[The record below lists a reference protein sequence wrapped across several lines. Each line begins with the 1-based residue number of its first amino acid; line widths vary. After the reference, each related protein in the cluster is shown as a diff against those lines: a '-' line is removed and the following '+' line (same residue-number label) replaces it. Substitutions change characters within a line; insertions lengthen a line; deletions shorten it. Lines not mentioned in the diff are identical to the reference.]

1 MSYKSGTKFRS
12 RKIDNKR
19 PLAVYRSSEL
29 QDLNELTNLSRAAPM
44 VATGV
49 EKEEEEEYHLQ
60 NALHSTQSG
69 VAHHTTFI
77 PTPDASRLINNYSD
91 FYNKPFHQP
100 KSLIRHSIPM
110 EEAIGCLYNMDEQ
123 DDIFF
128 AEYMKELK
136 EGKIKE
142 EAKINEDQFEEVM
155 YALENLTN
163 QKFGDELSTLEEL
176 QEYMNT
182 QLHPP
187 PSACYHYIFE
197 YWKKRRLQRNKKPIQ
212 PYLKTEELKIDSDPY
227 VCFRRREIKTLR
239 KTRRCDALSLEKLKR
254 LQGEME
260 QAHQLMEMVCKREK
274 LRRESLLLEHKI
286 FEQKILIRQMKKKLG
301 VVSSDKAQNE
311 TDNSMLPLSE
321 NNSYKANSAN
331 VNSGIS
337 INVPGTQANVNN
349 SSSAGHTGHTRVR
362 KKMRKSHHYT
372 GDEPSAK
379 RLTIPKIK
387 IRQSSVLHTE
397 EGGRSASE
405 KAAQAEINSR
415 NAKKTEEEKAG
426 WIDLMDLPDPTEDL
440 PFTHQGNVYYQ
451 PDLPLSIDYKTFSLR
466 SSQHLPFAR
475 RRIGRGGRIIFDRR
489 VSLQKI
495 REIKK
500 LHKRSIGLLGQ
511 PGSYEG
517 RFYSHGGK
525 GKTKPKLPWL
535 KNAYPQRRESVDYQ
549 WFDELSDLDD
559 FDSEEEIREDTTT
572 LAYNAGI
579 YNEADQMV
587 LHVKPAFPEQFNP
600 QFSMKRNMIPNN
612 IHHSTPTNQPSS
624 TNINSNSAS
633 SAQVAGVTNSSMS
646 SISNP
651 LGKTNLSHSSSIS
664 NTQTNTAVLSM
675 SQNQSSPVLQTPHKT
690 PTPATTHIQPS
701 TTPKTSKM
709 ANANTTP
716 GATTITTP
724 SLTTTATSATILAN
738 GHISPVSK
746 INGIGTPNNPA
757 SGLPSSA
764 IDPTAALLQSS
775 AGSVSNKT
783 HITTPVMAV
792 GSPAMKVNVNGVA
805 INALNQQSTITNAKY
820 TPTMNP
826 QTSPSNLSVKTMPNG
841 LAANTLHA
849 NANNAAIASTLTTA
863 NKSPTP
869 SAATAA
875 AVVAANN
882 KAMTNLMANANAKT
896 MASPK
901 VIPTMNPMTA
911 AALKNNTI
919 NTMNANTINAV
930 NAMNP
935 LNAMNA
941 MNQMNAMNKM
951 KLAQGYGA
959 SPVNDPNINLEGLKN
974 QSYLA
979 QATKGQRI
987 SSPYNAAA
995 KTAALNPYNLAG
1007 VNANALANAKMNSYY
1022 NTALKG
1028 NAAAAAANALALNGK
1043 AGVTAQGNATAAG
1056 SFALTANQLK
1066 AVNEAQKAQALQTA
1080 TAKATTPPSTVP
1092 AAATTSAT
1100 VNATTVAM
1108 TTKAAV
1114 AATVAQT
1121 PTLPA
1126 SLQPTTVSTTTTPL
1140 MKPNTANPLVAV
1152 NAANSAELMMASSP
1166 RTTPN
1171 SVKST
1176 ARKTIRK
1183 DTPTMN
1189 ATTTLK
1195 SAQSTPKSKP
1205 TVEDPKALNI
1215 RQLMQA
1221 QAQAQA
1227 QAQEYAALEQNQLKQ
1242 RLQQAIGSE
1251 AAVAS
1256 HLHTVNATST
1266 AQATAAAGIVNQ
1278 TVINNPTAAAA
1289 TAING
1294 THATPHV
1301 NPTNTINIS
1310 NLSAGAAEI
1319 NAAAAAAQTSPMIS
1333 TANSHIPQN
1342 LKNVLLNS
1350 QQNNLI
1356 HEGNMNVF
1364 AGAGLSPQ
1372 KNLSNLTLVNN
1383 LAAQRQQQQQNK
1395 LLMTAAA
1402 ANQGVV
1408 GLGQANLLQN
1418 PNLQQQQQLR
1428 MLRLQQLR
1436 GVVPNAAA
1444 MNSNISLQQQQALLY
1459 RQQQQQQQILNALQ
1473 RQNMVGMPG
1482 MPMMVGPNGLP
1493 KGVAANGSP
1502 PRQFVQPG
1510 FLPQYQQ
1517 AAQQQRN
1524 LMMMQ
1529 QIKMMNNKQL
1539 AEQGLGN
1546 NAALMMGFNGL
1557 GGVPASAA
1565 NQILMNQRAGLAAN
1579 GLVGTKEDIAK
1590 AAALMTVIKYQTELT
1605 KYKKQ

>member
-1 MSYKSGTKFRS
+1 
-12 RKIDNKR
+12 
-19 PLAVYRSSEL
+19 
-29 QDLNELTNLSRAAPM
+29 
-44 VATGV
+44 
-49 EKEEEEEYHLQ
+49 
-60 NALHSTQSG
+60 
-69 VAHHTTFI
+69 
-77 PTPDASRLINNYSD
+77 
-91 FYNKPFHQP
+91 
-100 KSLIRHSIPM
+100 
-110 EEAIGCLYNMDEQ
+110 
-123 DDIFF
+123 
-128 AEYMKELK
+128 
-136 EGKIKE
+136 
-142 EAKINEDQFEEVM
+142 
-155 YALENLTN
+155 
-163 QKFGDELSTLEEL
+163 
-176 QEYMNT
+176 MNT

-187 PSACYHYIFE
+187 PSACYHYIYE

-301 VVSSDKAQNE
+301 VVSSEKAQNE
-311 TDNSMLPLSE
+311 NENSMLPLSE
-321 NNSYKANSAN
+321 NNSYKANNGN

-362 KKMRKSHHYT
+362 KKMRKSHHYN

-397 EGGRSASE
+397 DGGRSATE
-405 KAAQAEINSR
+405 KAVQAEINSR
-415 NAKKTEEEKAG
+415 NARKTEEEKAG

-517 RFYSHGGK
+517 RFYSYGGK

-535 KNAYPQRRESVDYQ
+535 KNAYPQRRESIDYQ
-549 WFDELSDLDD
+549 WFDECSDLDD
-559 FDSEEEIREDTTT
+559 FDSEEEIREDTNT

-579 YNEADQMV
+579 YNEADQMI
-587 LHVKPAFPEQFNP
+587 LQVKPAFPEQFNP
-600 QFSMKRNMIPNN
+600 QFNMMKRNIISNN
-612 IHHSTPTNQPSS
+612 ALHSNPTINHPSS
-624 TNINSNSAS
+624 TNINNNASGTPAIGVAS
-633 SAQVAGVTNSSMS
+633 SSVS

-651 LGKTNLSHSSSIS
+651 PGKANLSHSSSIS
-664 NTQTNTAVLSM
+664 NTQTNPVVSSL
-675 SQNQSSPVLQTPHKT
+675 SQNQSSNQPSSVSQTPHKT
-690 PTPATTHIQPS
+690 PTTSTAHPQPSS
-701 TTPKTSKM
+701 TTPKTSKIV
-709 ANANTTP
+709 NTNTTP
-716 GATTITTP
+716 GATS
-724 SLTTTATSATILAN
+724 SLTTTVTSATILAN

-746 INGIGTPNNPA
+746 INGIGTPNSPA
-757 SGLPSSA
+757 SGLPS
-764 IDPTAALLQSS
+764 TA
-775 AGSVSNKT
+775 SNKT
-783 HITTPVMAV
+783 HITTPVMAA

-805 INALNQQSTITNAKY
+805 VNALKQQPTIANAKF

-826 QTSPSNLSVKTMPNG
+826 QTSPSNISVKTLPNG

-849 NANNAAIASTLTTA
+849 NANNAAIASTLTSA
-863 NKSPTP
+863 NKPPTP

-882 KAMTNLMANANAKT
+882 KAMNNLMANANAKT

-901 VIPTMNPMTA
+901 VMPTMNPMTA
-911 AALKNNTI
+911 AALKNTNI
-919 NTMNANTINAV
+919 KTMNAMNAV

-935 LNAMNA
+935 LSAMNA

-951 KLAQGYGA
+951 KLAQGYA
-959 SPVNDPNINLEGLKN
+959 TSPVSEANMNLEGLKN
-974 QSYLA
+974 QAYLA
-979 QATKGQRI
+979 QAAKNQRI

-995 KTAALNPYNLAG
+995 KTAAINPYNLTG
-1007 VNANALANAKMNSYY
+1007 VNANALANAKINSYY
-1022 NTALKG
+1022 NNALKG
-1028 NAAAAAANALALNGK
+1028 NAAAANALAMNGK
-1043 AGVTAQGNATAAG
+1043 ASVATQGNTAASG

-1066 AVNEAQKAQALQTA
+1066 TMNESQKAQVLQAQVVKTA
-1080 TAKATTPPSTVP
+1080 TAKVSTPPSTDP
-1092 AAATTSAT
+1092 AAATTNVT

-1126 SLQPTTVSTTTTPL
+1126 SLQPTTVSSTTTPL
-1140 MKPNTANPLVAV
+1140 MKPNTTNPL
-1152 NAANSAELMMASSP
+1152 AATTSAEMMLASSP

-1176 ARKTIRK
+1176 ARKTVRK

-1189 ATTTLK
+1189 PTTNLK
-1195 SAQSTPKSKP
+1195 SAQSTPKSKA

-1227 QAQEYAALEQNQLKQ
+1227 QEYAALEQSQLKQ
-1242 RLQQAIGSE
+1242 RLQQTIGSE

-1256 HLHTVNATST
+1256 HLHSVNTTSN
-1266 AQATAAAGIVNQ
+1266 AQATAATGIVNQ
-1278 TVINNPTAAAA
+1278 AAVGVINNQTA
-1289 TAING
+1289 TASTING
-1294 THATPHV
+1294 TSATPHV
-1301 NPTNTINIS
+1301 NPTNAINIS
-1310 NLSAGAAEI
+1310 NLPAGTEI
-1319 NAAAAAAQTSPMIS
+1319 NAAAAAQSSPMIS

-1350 QQNNLI
+1350 QQASLI

-1372 KNLSNLTLVNN
+1372 KNLTNLALVNN
-1383 LAAQRQQQQQNK
+1383 LAAQQRQQQQNK

-1408 GLGQANLLQN
+1408 GLSQANLLQN
-1418 PNLQQQQQLR
+1418 QSIQQQQQLR
-1428 MLRLQQLR
+1428 LLRLQQLR

-1444 MNSNISLQQQQALLY
+1444 AAAMNSNISMQQQQAILY
-1459 RQQQQQQQILNALQ
+1459 RQQQQQQQLLTALQ

-1482 MPMMVGPNGLP
+1482 LPMMVGPNGLP
-1493 KGVAANGSP
+1493 KAVAANGSP

-1517 AAQQQRN
+1517 TQQQRN
-1524 LMMMQ
+1524 IMMMQ
-1529 QIKMMNNKQL
+1529 QIKMMNSKQL

-1579 GLVGTKEDIAK
+1579 GLIGTKEELAK
-1590 AAALMTVIKYQTELT
+1590 AAALGDAA
-1605 KYKKQ
+1605 KKI